1 MIVGSKE
8 EQKQL
13 KGEYKNEIDFQLHL
27 KNSRFEQEQ
36 RRDNIQTQHCQ
47 DLFRQ
52 QCEAAKQQEI
62 AKRELQRRIAEENL
76 MLAANKKRQIVAD
89 EVQTTMKAQKDIHN
103 SKVTYST
110 MIR

>member
-1 MIVGSKE
+1 
-8 EQKQL
+8 
-13 KGEYKNEIDFQLHL
+13 
-27 KNSRFEQEQ
+27 
-36 RRDNIQTQHCQ
+36 
-47 DLFRQ
+47 
-52 QCEAAKQQEI
+52 
-62 AKRELQRRIAEENL
+62 